1 MGAIKLFTTTTTSAI
16 KIFAPRVIGWYSDGG
31 GEERGVHE
39 MLPGF
44 WHILTLYSTTIQH
57 KNLDFKN
64 CNKTVEEADLQLS
77 MINVGSVQEK
87 IENAACA

>member
-16 KIFAPRVIGWYSDGG
+16 KIFAPRVIGWHSDGG

-44 WHILTLYSTTIQH
+44 WHTHSIFYNYTT
-57 KNLDFKN
+57 
-64 CNKTVEEADLQLS
+64 
-77 MINVGSVQEK
+77 QEP
-87 IENAACA
+87 

>member
-1 MGAIKLFTTTTTSAI
+1 MAA
-16 KIFAPRVIGWYSDGG
+16 ARRGG
-31 GEERGVHE
+31 CMRCCQASG
-39 MLPGF
+39 
-44 WHILTLYSTTIQH
+44 ILTLYSTTIQH

-87 IENAACA
+87 IENAAQLKT